1 MEVAHPQSGSLS
13 TRLLKLNYQES
24 LQAKFEQI
32 SNQTVQLLFLEE
44 LETQTPNANKRSVQ
58 NSMSRNSDL
67 LAAMRA
73 AGS

>member
-1 MEVAHPQSGSLS
+1 MEVAHPQSGSSS
-13 TRLLKLNYQES
+13 TRFLKLNYQES

-44 LETQTPNANKRSVQ
+44 LETQTPNENKRSVQ